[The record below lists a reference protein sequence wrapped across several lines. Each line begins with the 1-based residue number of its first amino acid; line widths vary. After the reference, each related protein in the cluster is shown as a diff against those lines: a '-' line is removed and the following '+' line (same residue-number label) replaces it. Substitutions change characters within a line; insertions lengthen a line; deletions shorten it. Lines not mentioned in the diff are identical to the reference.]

1 MKRKGMIVSALVL
14 GLLLALAAGIT
25 LAQEPEPPEG
35 RMQPQ
40 GNLSMTS
47 AVASTISYQGVLKEN
62 GSPVTGSRNMIFRL
76 YLDDACTTQ
85 VGSNIDA
92 GSVQMND
99 GLFDV
104 DLPVNSDDFNGQGLW
119 LEAEVGGTKIG
130 CEEIQPAPY
139 ALSLRPGAKVVG
151 APGLTGNLLEA
162 STSDGSSLKV
172 SMVQGLVLG
181 GASLYASNDSIGYGV
196 YGEYV
201 GDFDGSAGVY
211 GSTSDAGGYGIYGKN
226 SAGGYAGYFEGDV
239 GQRRT
244 DDGLVKAAVYAAQ
257 CANSG
262 SSIQRSFNNVNSTA
276 ITISDG
282 ASIGQCTIDF
292 GFDINDRFWTATS
305 AEGDYDRGVSCELGS
320 SSDELDCYHWNTTG
334 SGYNG
339 PIMVVVY

>member
-1 MKRKGMIVSALVL
+1 MKRKGMIASALVL
-14 GLLLALAAGIT
+14 GLLLVLAAGIT

-35 RMQPQ
+35 EMQPQ

-47 AVASTISYQGVLKEN
+47 VVASTISYQGMLKEN

-76 YLDDACTTQ
+76 YSDDACTTQ
-85 VGSNIDA
+85 VGSDIDA

-104 DLPVNSDDFNGQGLW
+104 DLPVNPDDFNGQGLW

-139 ALSLRPGAKVVG
+139 ALSLRPGAVISDTSNSTYVG
-151 APGLTGNLLEA
+151 FNQERGSFPSEVDYGVLAETWGGLRHAVYGSAHGAL
-162 STSDGSSLKV
+162 SMGIIGSSDN
-172 SMVQGLVLG
+172 
-181 GASLYASNDSIGYGV
+181 ASGYGV
-196 YGEYV
+196 YG
-201 GDFDGSAGVY
+201 S
-211 GSTSDAGGYGIYGKN
+211 N
-226 SAGGYAGYFEGDV
+226 SAGGYAGYFNGKV
-239 GQRRT
+239 GQGRT
-244 DDGLVKAAVYAAQ
+244 NDGLVKAAVYAAQ

-276 ITISDG
+276 ITISNG

-305 AEGDYDRGVSCELGS
+305 AEGDYARGVSCELGGS
-320 SSDELDCYHWNTTG
+320 NDELDCYHWNTGGT
-334 SGYNG
+334 GYNG

>member
-1 MKRKGMIVSALVL
+1 MKRKGMIASALVL
-14 GLLLALAAGIT
+14 GLLLVLAAGIT

-35 RMQPQ
+35 VGQPQ
-40 GNLSMTS
+40 GNLSMASVVT
-47 AVASTISYQGVLKEN
+47 STISYQGVLKEN
-62 GSPVTGSRNMIFRL
+62 GSPVTGSRSMIFRL
-76 YLDDACTTQ
+76 YSDDACATQ

-104 DLPVNSDDFNGQGLW
+104 DLPVNPDDFNGQGLW
-119 LEAEVGGTKIG
+119 LEAEVGGAKIG
-130 CEEIQPAPY
+130 CEEIQPVPY
-139 ALSLRPGAKVVG
+139 ALSLRPGAKVIG
-151 APGLTGNLLEA
+151 ASGLTGNLFEA

-172 SMVQGLVLG
+172 SMVQGLVFG

-201 GDFDGSAGVY
+201 GTSDGSGVY

-276 ITISDG
+276 ITIIDG
-282 ASIGQCTIDF
+282 ASSGKCTIDF
-292 GFDINDRFWTATS
+292 GFDINDRFWSATS
-305 AEGDYDRGVSCELGS
+305 YGLVAQGVSCQQGT
-320 SSDELDCYHWNTTG
+320 SSDQLDCYRWSTAPTG
-334 SGYNG
+334 VDGG
-339 PIMVVVY
+339 IMIVVY